1 MADARNRSADQ
12 IRETDTASLA
22 VYWRL
27 LGYLKPY
34 WGIFTLSIEG
44 FVIYSV
50 SQPAM
55 AQFMEY
61 LLDFINEPASRL
73 AYMPSLTILG
83 FVRVRCWGAFLCYYF
98 LSRVSFGV
106 LHTLRVQMFNHMPR
120 LPGDYFDSHSSGHL
134 MSVITYTVN
143 GVTTAASDALK
154 TLVREGATVVA
165 LLVYLI
171 YKDWLL
177 TVLLL
182 LVTPLIAVLV
192 DRKSTRLNSSH

>member
-34 WGIFTLSIEG
+34 WGIFTLSIVG

-61 LLDFINEPASRL
+61 LLDFINEPAGRL
-73 AYMPSLTILG
+73 AYMPSLIIMGIVL
-83 FVRVRCWGAFLCYYF
+83 VRSLGAFLGNYF
-98 LSRVSFGV
+98 LSRS
-106 LHTLRVQMFNHMPR
+106 P
-120 LPGDYFDSHSSGHL
+120 S
-134 MSVITYTVN
+134 
-143 GVTTAASDALK
+143 A
-154 TLVREGATVVA
+154 
-165 LLVYLI
+165 
-171 YKDWLL
+171 WC
-177 TVLLL
+177 
-182 LVTPLIAVLV
+182 TPCVCSC
-192 DRKSTRLNSSH
+192 STI